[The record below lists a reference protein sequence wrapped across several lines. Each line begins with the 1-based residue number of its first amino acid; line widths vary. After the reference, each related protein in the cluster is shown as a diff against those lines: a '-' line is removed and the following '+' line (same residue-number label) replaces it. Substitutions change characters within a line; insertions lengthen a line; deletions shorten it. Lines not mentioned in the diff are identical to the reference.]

1 MHPTLNPEPPLPRSW
16 PELDDSCR
24 LPSACDLYE
33 HAVTLCGVSKTLGL
47 PGLRIGWLASRATL
61 LLATQQGSGAAG
73 AAKQGRAADGAAQ
86 GASRAA
92 GTAAEEG
99 GATDAAAGAAGT
111 TSGAAGAAAGA
122 ATGSAG
128 AGAAEG
134 GAEGAESV
142 TLQVRV
148 RELKDY
154 TTICCSAPS
163 EVSYYRV

>member
-1 MHPTLNPEPPLPRSW
+1 M
-16 PELDDSCR
+16 
-24 LPSACDLYE
+24 
-33 HAVTLCGVSKTLGL
+33 
-47 PGLRIGWLASRATL
+47 L
-61 LLATQQGSGAAG
+61 LTTQQDLGAVG
-73 AAKQGRAADGAAQ
+73 AAKQGVSRTTDGAAR

-122 ATGSAG
+122 VGGSAG
-128 AGAAEG
+128 AGAADG

-163 EVSYYRV
+163 EVSHGWVQGEGNYID